1 MDKENLKKQVEV
13 EIWNLERLVKEM
25 IEITD
30 KIAGEFSGYYYK
42 YRSCKF
48 SY

>member
-25 IEITD
+25 I
-30 KIAGEFSGYYYK
+30 
-42 YRSCKF
+42 
-48 SY
+48 